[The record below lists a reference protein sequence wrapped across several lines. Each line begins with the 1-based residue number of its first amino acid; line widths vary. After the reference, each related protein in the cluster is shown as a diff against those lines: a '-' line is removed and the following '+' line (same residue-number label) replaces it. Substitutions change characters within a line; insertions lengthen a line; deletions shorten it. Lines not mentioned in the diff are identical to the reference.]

1 MYFENIKI
9 TSEQYWNPSIQ
20 LSNKDLLEWN
30 EQNSITITV
39 SNICLDEIKC
49 LQKHF
54 FNREKVYWTMTW
66 AIKLKNVRFRDTRK
80 I

>member
-39 SNICLDEIKC
+39 SNICLDDIKC
-49 LQKHF
+49 LKKHVF
-54 FNREKVYWTMTW
+54 TEKKYIELW
-66 AIKLKNVRFRDTRK
+66 LEQ
-80 I
+80 